1 MSSRATWDVSP
12 SKVMV
17 SLKPGART
25 ASRRPMSP
33 LAQDAQYSGIPCRLN
48 SLLKLALMASSF
60 GAEEKQ

>member
-1 MSSRATWDVSP
+1 MSSLATWDVSP

-17 SLKPGART
+17 KPGART
-25 ASRRPMSP
+25 PSRRPMSP
-33 LAQDAQYSGIPCRLN
+33 LAQDAQYSRIPCRLN